1 MNAVVNSMKPLMH
14 VSNKITKLQK
24 ELQKEIFLRLSP
36 CPISSELQKA
46 QPYSVAKLW
55 AYISYW

>member
-14 VSNKITKLQK
+14 VSNKIKKLQK

-46 QPYSVAKLW
+46 QPYSVAKL
-55 AYISYW
+55 